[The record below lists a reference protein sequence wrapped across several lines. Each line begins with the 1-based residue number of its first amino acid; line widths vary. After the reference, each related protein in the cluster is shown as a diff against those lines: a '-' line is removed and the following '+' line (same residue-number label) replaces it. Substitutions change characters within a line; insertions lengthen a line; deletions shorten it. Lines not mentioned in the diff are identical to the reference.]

1 MPGQN
6 QMLDPAAMA
15 QQRLAVSEQLRGM
28 AQPQAAPQPAP
39 APPPDGLPHLLQN
52 MGVPDIKSLIRAM
65 LKAGITQPPMTQ
77 DINLPPDTTDVLRR
91 AQQIPSQ

>member
-28 AQPQAAPQPAP
+28 AQPQAAPQPV
-39 APPPDGLPHLLQN
+39 APPPDNLPRLLQN

-65 LKAGITQPPMTQ
+65 LKAGITQPPQTQ
-77 DINLPPDTTDVLRR
+77 DITLPPDTTDVLRR